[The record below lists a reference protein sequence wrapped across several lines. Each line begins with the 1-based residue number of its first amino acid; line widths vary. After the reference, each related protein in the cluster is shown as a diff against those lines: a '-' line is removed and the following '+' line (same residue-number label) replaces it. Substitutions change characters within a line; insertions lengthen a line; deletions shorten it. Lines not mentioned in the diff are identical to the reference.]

1 MLKLIIGNFRD
12 QGQPISGG
20 VSYVDLNGKVTQP
33 IESFVIPRC
42 ITLLGRYGHHGRPRA
57 AVVVLPLLRGGG
69 SGLHGVE
76 ELLLALRVVLVGGD
90 GSGGNLAL
98 DLGTKLLN
106 VVAFRFGAR
115 SLEGS

>member
-1 MLKLIIGNFRD
+1 M
-12 QGQPISGG
+12 
-20 VSYVDLNGKVTQP
+20 
-33 IESFVIPRC
+33 
-42 ITLLGRYGHHGRPRA
+42 LGRRWHHGRPRA

-69 SGLHGVE
+69 GLHGVE

-115 SLEGS
+115 SLEGI